1 MKTTAKRAIVLLM
14 MLSLLLS
21 SLSTAMADDDDWYT
35 YTYSYW
41 GDEMASPN
49 AYAVTNV
56 IYAKDVDP
64 ELGSFSNP
72 TSIFTIDDHVFVCD
86 TNNNR
91 IVELIKKDGKYELVR
106 EIYTVEVST
115 LLADAMTFNGHVDPT
130 LYNPTDI
137 FVKKT
142 TDKERAEHYGE
153 YKGDPYIY
161 PDVPDSKTDD
171 TKTDDTKTDETA
183 APEDKGEEK
192 SDETAADDSATATSE
207 GDEDGEAGDGET
219 GEGETGEGETGEGE
233 GNDGEPS
240 TPPPE
245 RKENIIKQK
254 LDCDYDIFIADK
266 QHHRVIHC
274 DYDLNVISVIRDPKD
289 DTLGKDFIFRPEHI
303 VNDNAHRTYVQA
315 EGVVNGLME
324 FDSQG
329 EFTGYVGA
337 AKVVISFFQRLW
349 RKLQTKEQK
358 NRSEQYVPT
367 EYNNLSLDSRGFIY
381 ATISA
386 LDDQDI
392 YAGVATPI
400 RKLNSMG
407 SDILIRNGSHFPMG
421 DVKWGNITSTASG
434 ASKFVDVIAFENDTY
449 CCLDKTRGKIFA
461 YDFQGN
467 LLYAFGNI
475 GYSRGRFTRVT
486 SMDNLDEETILV
498 LDGMRGC
505 ITEFSMTSY
514 GKMINE
520 ALDLYKKGYY
530 DESAKVWKEILQY
543 NGNFELAYV
552 GIGRA
557 LLRQGEY
564 KEAMKYFKNA
574 HDSENYSK
582 AFRHYREEVV
592 EKYILYAVIALAV
605 LIIVPK
611 VIRKIR
617 RLRKEIKEA

>member
-64 ELGSFSNP
+64 ELGTFSNP
-72 TSIFTIDDHVFVCD
+72 TSVFTIDNHVFLCD

-91 IVELIKKDGKYELVR
+91 IVEMIKKDGKYELVR

-137 FVKKT
+137 YVKRM
-142 TDKERAEHYGE
+142 TDADRAEHYGA

-161 PDVPDSKTDD
+161 PDTPAEE
-171 TKTDDTKTDETA
+171 TKPDETA
-183 APEDKGEEK
+183 APTDNDDAK
-192 SDETAADDSATATSE
+192 SDETADDGSATTSSE
-207 GDEDGEAGDGET
+207 GDEDGEAGDSGET
-219 GEGETGEGETGEGE
+219 GDDGEGGEGDTDDGE
-233 GNDGEPS
+233 GGGDEPS

-245 RKENIIKQK
+245 RKDNVIKQK
-254 LDCDYDIFIADK
+254 LDCDYDFFIADK
-266 QHHRVIHC
+266 QHNRVIHC
-274 DYDLNVISVIRDPKD
+274 DYDLNVINVIRDPKD
-289 DTLGKDFIFRPEHI
+289 DTLGDKFIFHPEHI
-303 VNDNAHRTYVQA
+303 VNDSAHRTYVQA
-315 EGVVNGLME
+315 EGVVNGFME
-324 FDSQG
+324 FDSKG

-337 AKVVISFFQRLW
+337 AKVVITFFERLW
-349 RKLQTKEQK
+349 RKIQTKEQR

-392 YAGVATPI
+392 YAGTATPI

-407 SDILIRNGSHFPMG
+407 SDILIRNGSAFPTG
-421 DVKWGNITSTASG
+421 DIKWGNITSTASG

-475 GYSRGRFTRVT
+475 GYSRGRFSRVT

-498 LDGMRGC
+498 VDGMRGC
-505 ITEFSMTSY
+505 LTEFSMTSY
-514 GKMINE
+514 GKMINK

-582 AFRHYREEVV
+582 AFRHYREQVV
-592 EKYILYAVIALAV
+592 EKYIVYAVIALVV
-605 LIIVPK
+605 LIVVPK